1 MLQQVPGPRYLKAK
15 LSLVCCLELRCT
27 AWMACSVL
35 AYQWP
40 MEGLH
45 VIGPFKGCR
54 SCLSASP
61 GLDSSMPI
69 SCGAWAVAHAVHQN
83 LLPWTLTSMQ
93 PANDPHRQPINPM
106 AAQVK
111 ADNPGIAFG
120 DVGKELGA
128 RWKALDSDGRAE
140 YEEQAAADK
149 QRYAQEMAA
158 YKSQQ
163 GAEEPLG

>member
-1 MLQQVPGPRYLKAK
+1 
-15 LSLVCCLELRCT
+15 
-27 AWMACSVL
+27 
-35 AYQWP
+35 
-40 MEGLH
+40 
-45 VIGPFKGCR
+45 
-54 SCLSASP
+54 
-61 GLDSSMPI
+61 
-69 SCGAWAVAHAVHQN
+69 
-83 LLPWTLTSMQ
+83 
-93 PANDPHRQPINPM
+93 M

-120 DVGKELGA
+120 EVGKELGA